1 MPAKLATLNST
12 LSNTIRPLSRRGRF
26 GDGSE
31 QPDVTDRQA
40 MIEFYYPL
48 VQTIAKRL
56 ARKLPAHVEVEELV
70 HEGVLGL
77 IDAIDRYD
85 ASRKV
90 PFKSYAEIRI
100 HGAMVD
106 ALRSDDIVPRSVRRK
121 NSELENARSYLS
133 FKNQRAPSRDEM
145 MAYLRLDEDSYDSL
159 VKDSHIRRSV
169 SLDVSTTDDGQT
181 PLVESIASDMDDA
194 EHIIGDRELR
204 RELITAVSCLPE
216 KERVAVSLSFMNDMT
231 LREIGATLGVTESRA
246 CQLRGAGVKRLTYR
260 LRGSVR

>member
-1 MPAKLATLNST
+1 MSAKLARLTTSP
-12 LSNTIRPLSRRGRF
+12 RPLRTVGRF

-31 QPDVTDRQA
+31 QPDVSDRQA

-85 ASRKV
+85 ASRSV

-121 NSELENARSYLS
+121 NTELENARAYLS
-133 FKNQRAPSRDEM
+133 FKNHRAPSREEM
-145 MAYLRLDEDSYDSL
+145 MAYLNLTEREYEAMLR
-159 VKDSHIRRSV
+159 DSHIRRSV
-169 SLDVSTTDDGQT
+169 SLDISTTEDGQT
-181 PLVESIASDMDDA
+181 PLVESIAADTDHA
-194 EHIIGDRELR
+194 EDIVGDRELR
-204 RELITAVSCLPE
+204 TELVHAVSCLPE
-216 KERVAVSLSFMNDMT
+216 KERIAVSLSFMNDMT

-260 LRGSVR
+260 LRRSVR

>member
-1 MPAKLATLNST
+1 MTAKLTALTASP
-12 LSNTIRPLSRRGRF
+12 RPLRRTGRF

-31 QPDVTDRQA
+31 QPDVSDRQA
-40 MIEFYYPL
+40 MIEYYYPL

-56 ARKLPAHVEVEELV
+56 ARKLPAHVEVDELV

-121 NSELENARSYLS
+121 NTELENARSYLS
-133 FKNQRAPSRDEM
+133 FKNRRAPSRDEM
-145 MAYLRLDEDSYDSL
+145 VAYLGISESDYESMLRDSL
-159 VKDSHIRRSV
+159 IRRSV
-169 SLDVSTTDDGQT
+169 SLDVSTTEDGQT
-181 PLVESIASDMDDA
+181 PLVESIAA
-194 EHIIGDRELR
+194 ETEHAEDIVGSRELR
-204 RELITAVSCLPE
+204 KALVHAVSCLPE
-216 KERVAVSLSFMNDMT
+216 KERVAVSLSFMNEMT
-231 LREIGATLGVTESRA
+231 LREIGEQLGVTESRA

-260 LRGSVR
+260 LRRSVQ